1 MLDYRDI
8 LNKYYVIR
16 LSVREI
22 SRQTGMSKSGVQKF
36 VHAFEKCEDLDFP
49 LPPGIT
55 NAGIA
60 MKVYGKVP
68 GEGGRDESYE
78 YPDYPK
84 VLKLMNE
91 RKNMTLQVCWDWYAK
106 RCKAERRD
114 HTDRRIC
121 CYPSVFPVHLR

>member
-60 MKVYGKVP
+60 MLVAVVITGIIKII
-68 GEGGRDESYE
+68 GRKD
-78 YPDYPK
+78 D
-84 VLKLMNE
+84 
-91 RKNMTLQVCWDWYAK
+91 
-106 RCKAERRD
+106 
-114 HTDRRIC
+114 
-121 CYPSVFPVHLR
+121 

>member
-8 LNKYYVIR
+8 LNKYYVIK

-36 VHAFEKCEDLDFP
+36 IHAFEKCEDLDFP

-60 MKVYGKVP
+60 MKVYGN
-68 GEGGRDESYE
+68 
-78 YPDYPK
+78 PD
-84 VLKLMNE
+84 NG
-91 RKNMTLQVCWDWYAK
+91 A
-106 RCKAERRD
+106 
-114 HTDRRIC
+114 
-121 CYPSVFPVHLR
+121 